1 MTRDGSFHRMGM
13 QHPLGTEATA
23 IGAAAIRLLAE
34 RGYESTT
41 AGDLAD
47 AVGISRST
55 FFRRFGSKDDIIF
68 IDHDLALERLTQ
80 ELGRSAAAPAEA
92 IGRATVGVL
101 HLLTRDSD
109 AARLRSE
116 LLRQT
121 PSLRE
126 RELIISHRY
135 ERVFAEYLAGIAA
148 SSAPSWA
155 PFALAASVVAVH
167 NAALRQW
174 LRDPD
179 PRIVA
184 GLDAELRQLVA
195 LYAPWFGA
203 PDSPTS
209 RVIVTAFDSEASADE
224 IMDALRRTLDS
235 RA

>member
-1 MTRDGSFHRMGM
+1 MRM

-23 IGAAAIRLLAE
+23 VGAAAIRLFAQ

-47 AVGISRST
+47 AAGMSRST

-68 IDHDLALERLTQ
+68 VDHDLALERLTR
-80 ELGRSAAAPAEA
+80 ELASSSANPAET

-101 HLLTRDSD
+101 HLLTRDPD

-116 LLRQT
+116 LLRRN

-126 RELIISHRY
+126 RELVISHRY
-135 ERVFAEYLAGIAA
+135 ERVYAEYLASVATH
-148 SSAPSWA
+148 SAPSWA

-179 PRIVA
+179 PRIVV
-184 GLDAELRQLVA
+184 GLDAELRQLVG
-195 LYAPWFGA
+195 LYATWFGES
-203 PDSPTS
+203 DSPAT
-209 RVIVTAFDSEASADE
+209 RVIVTAFDSTASADE
-224 IMDALRRTLDS
+224 VISALRRSLD
-235 RA
+235 AGA